1 MRRRAVGPITLG
13 APYTVRHVPPPRHF
27 TLEQANAA
35 LAEVRPLAER
45 MVAHR
50 REVATLLSRR
60 AELTSTIAG
69 NGGDLDPGELSRV
82 EAEIAEEAKGVAQCV
97 NRIHGLGAQV
107 KDADDGLVD
116 FPALREGEEI
126 LLCWKLGEHEIAFWH
141 GLEDGFAGRQPVE
154 DL

>member
-1 MRRRAVGPITLG
+1 MLE
-13 APYTVRHVPPPRHF
+13 APYTVRRVPPPRHF
-27 TLEQANAA
+27 TLDQANAA

-69 NGGDLDPGELSRV
+69 NGGDLDPGELARV

-107 KDADDGLVD
+107 KDADEGLVD
-116 FPALREGEEI
+116 FPALREGEEV
-126 LLCWKLGEHEIAFWH
+126 LLCWKLGEDEIGFWH
-141 GLEDGFAGRQPVE
+141 GLEDGFAGRRPVE
-154 DL
+154 EL

>member
-1 MRRRAVGPITLG
+1 
-13 APYTVRHVPPPRHF
+13 VPPRYF

-50 REVATLLSRR
+50 REVAVLLSRR
-60 AELTSTIAG
+60 AGLTSTIAG
-69 NGGDLDPGELSRV
+69 NGGDLDPGELARV
-82 EAEIAEEAKGVAQCV
+82 EAEIAEQAKGVAQCV

-107 KDADDGLVD
+107 KDADEGLVD
-116 FPALREGEEI
+116 FPARREDEEI
-126 LLCWKLGEHEIAFWH
+126 LLCWKLGEDEIAFWH
-141 GLEDGFAGRQPVE
+141 GLEDGFAGRRPVD